1 MNKAKKSGAIVSVFI
16 VIGMAFLLLGN
27 QQPPEELIENH
38 VTATEQSYSFSKS
51 IKPIMDNKCLACH
64 ACYDAPCQLKLE
76 SSQGLARGA
85 SKKPVYDGERFQD
98 TPPTRLYV
106 DAQTPQE
113 WRNKGFYSVLS
124 AYTQSKHETSPPLM
138 LQMLTLAKNNP
149 LPINKKVPEEI
160 QLGFD
165 RVNYCPA
172 PTEFADYAEEY
183 PHGGMPLAVS
193 GLDQNEYQI
202 LSTWLKQGS
211 KIDSA
216 PVTISKQEQLLMKQ
230 WETWLNQPDK
240 KSTLLSRY
248 LYEHLFLG
256 HLYLSDAN
264 VNSHELNQS
273 DLHHRGVNRT
283 DINSTDINNTRAK
296 ATQFYQ
302 LIRSYTPTGE
312 PPVIVATV
320 RPNDDPKKP
329 FFYRLI
335 PIIDTIVHKTHI
347 TYRFDSD
354 RLSHYQ
360 QLFYTSDWSVENL
373 PGYGYKDR
381 SNPFLT
387 FAAIPAKQR
396 YQFLLD
402 DAEFFVRNFIRGP
415 VCRGQIAT
423 NVIRDQFWIMFE
435 DPNVEHY
442 TNNANYQL
450 SVNQHL
456 GLPGE
461 ETSLLNFG
469 SQWLRYN
476 EDRNQYLDLRQKAYQ
491 QQFPKGPELN
501 HIWDGDKTNNNA
513 FLTVFRHHNSASVT
527 EGWQGEIPLT
537 AWLMGYPLLERTYYE
552 LVANFD
558 VFGSISHQT
567 QTRLYFDLI
576 RNGAETNF
584 LRFIP
589 AASRQ
594 ALYDSWYQ
602 SSAIIKTEIA
612 YHELDVKTPSNIPY
626 SRNQPKHELLETLL
640 DKYPALNGGDDPI
653 NRCNDGC
660 ATQIEDSLHAQVAH
674 AMSKIAAIPASQLA
688 GIKWLPE
695 VSFVRI
701 NLDQNP
707 THTKANENFLVYTLI
722 RNRRH
727 SSVAYLL
734 GESLR
739 YQEELDSLTIM
750 PAPIG
755 SYPNLILQMNLAE
768 LDDFV
773 TSFSAIDSAK
783 SFEQFIQRWSLGRM
797 NPQFW
802 NVFHSFKDYLQ
813 ATRPLEAGIYDMNRY
828 GNW

>member
-1 MNKAKKSGAIVSVFI
+1 MNKIKKGGAIVSVFI
-16 VIGMAFLLLGN
+16 AVVMALLLMGN
-27 QQPPEELIENH
+27 QQQQAELIENRIS
-38 VTATEQSYSFSKS
+38 TTEQSYSFSKN
-51 IKPIMDNKCLACH
+51 IQPIMDNKCLACH
-64 ACYDAPCQLKLE
+64 ACYDAPCQLKME

-85 SKKPVYDGERFQD
+85 SKKLVYDGERLQD

-113 WRNKGFYSVLS
+113 WRHKGFYSVLS
-124 AYTQSKHETSPPLM
+124 SYTQNKDETTPPLM
-138 LQMLTLAKNNP
+138 LQMISLAKNNP
-149 LPINKKVPEEI
+149 LPTNKKVPEEI

-165 RVNYCPA
+165 RINYCPA
-172 PTEFADYAEEY
+172 PNEFSDYAEES

-193 GLDQNEYQI
+193 GLDPNEYQM
-202 LSTWLKQGS
+202 LSTWLNQGAT
-211 KIDSA
+211 IDST
-216 PVTISKQEQLLMKQ
+216 PITISKQENSLIMQ
-230 WETWLNQPDK
+230 WETWLNQPNK
-240 KSTLLSRY
+240 QSALLSRY

-256 HLYLSDAN
+256 HLYLSEADVSNAN
-264 VNSHELNQS
+264 TNVK
-273 DLHHRGVNRT
+273 VP
-283 DINSTDINNTRAK
+283 
-296 ATQFYQ
+296 QFYQ

-360 QLFYTSDWSVENL
+360 QLFNTSDWRVESI
-373 PGYGYKDR
+373 PGYGYEDR

-387 FAAIPAKQR
+387 FAAIPAKKR
-396 YQFLLD
+396 YLFLLD

-423 NVIRDQFWIMFE
+423 NVIRDQFWLMFE
-435 DPNVEHY
+435 DPNFEHY

-450 SVNQHL
+450 SVNQYL

-461 ETSLLNFG
+461 KTSILDFG
-469 SQWLRYN
+469 SEWLSYH
-476 EDRNQYLDLRQKAYQ
+476 EDRNHYLNLHEKAYQ
-491 QQFPKGPELN
+491 QEFPKGPELK
-501 HIWDGDKTNNNA
+501 HIWNGDKTNNNA

-612 YHELDVKTPSNIPY
+612 YHELDVKTPSNITY
-626 SRNQPKHELLETLL
+626 SSKQPKQELLETLL
-640 DKYPALNGGDDPI
+640 DKYPALTGGGDPI
-653 NRCNDGC
+653 NRCKESACNKQKKGAPD
-660 ATQIEDSLHAQVAH
+660 AQVDR
-674 AMSKIAAIPASQLA
+674 AMSTIAAIPASQLS

-701 NLDQNP
+701 NLDQNSIK
-707 THTKANENFLVYTLI
+707 TDANENFLVYTLI

-739 YQEELDSLTIM
+739 YQEEFDSLTIM

-755 SYPNLILQMNLAE
+755 SYPNLILQMNLSE

-773 TSFSAIDSAK
+773 ASFSTINSEE
-783 SFEQFIQRWSLGRM
+783 SFDTFIKRWGLGRM

-802 NVFHSFKDYLQ
+802 NVFHSFKDYLE
-813 ATRPLEAGIYDMNRY
+813 ATKPLEAGIYDMNRY